1 MKLIVSKKWALSI
14 CPGKP
19 RVNINI
25 LCIIVYSPMK
35 RNVQDIYTANTM
47 GKNRDTHI
55 HSKGTSINTIMYT
68 MNKKNVELWHCNTT
82 NYTVTCG
89 KVNGTHTQA
98 TEKCGYIFV
107 VSGLHA

>member
-1 MKLIVSKKWALSI
+1 
-14 CPGKP
+14 
-19 RVNINI
+19 
-25 LCIIVYSPMK
+25 MK
-35 RNVQDIYTANTM
+35 RNAQDIYTANSM
-47 GKNRDTHI
+47 GKNRDTHPF
-55 HSKGTSINTIMYT
+55 KGTSINTIHNVY
-68 MNKKNVELWHCNTT
+68 NEYKNVELWHCNTT